1 VRVCVCLCDREGRHE
16 SKRGRERES
25 AGCTAIRRGIL
36 GVRECVRER
45 ERERESVCMCA
56 RDAQQL
62 EQKAGVCERETVCV

>member
-1 VRVCVCLCDREGRHE
+1 
-16 SKRGRERES
+16 
-25 AGCTAIRRGIL
+25 
-36 GVRECVRER
+36 VRECVRER